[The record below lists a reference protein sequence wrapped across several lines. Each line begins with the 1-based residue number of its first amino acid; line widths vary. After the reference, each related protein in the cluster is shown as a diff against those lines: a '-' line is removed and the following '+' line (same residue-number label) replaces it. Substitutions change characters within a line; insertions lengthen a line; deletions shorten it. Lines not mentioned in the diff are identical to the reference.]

1 MTSLLNRTRAWPKE
15 NSRENYVEN
24 SVSRQ
29 KEKLVGGDR
38 QSAQKEKRKSGAEER
53 FLKRRELLIS
63 SFISHDLAFRDLRQ
77 MRNIG
82 FSSTVHYSRDPPG
95 RWYFWKVT
103 QWLWG
108 FSVEEV
114 FNEKR
119 TMIFAG
125 DRLVIEASI
134 FRPPPHPRNMRRAY
148 NSFVPLSFAFI
159 FRFSTSRK
167 TRLVL
172 LFCVSFRLA
181 ALFLRKMCYF
191 SSPLSIVC
199 AVLAWRKIGRVA
211 GGQASRERCSH
222 EPPIKGEW
230 LRTCDIDKTFLFYF
244 FNKIFIF
251 FN

>member
-1 MTSLLNRTRAWPKE
+1 MTSLLNQTRAWPKE

-38 QSAQKEKRKSGAEER
+38 QSAQEKKRKSGAEER
-53 FLKRRELLIS
+53 FLERRELLIS

-82 FSSTVHYSRDPPG
+82 FSFTVHYSRDPPG
-95 RWYFWKVT
+95 RSYFWKVT

-119 TMIFAG
+119 TEETMIFAG

-134 FRPPPHPRNMRRAY
+134 FRPPPHLGKHAKSLQLVRA
-148 NSFVPLSFAFI
+148 SFL
-159 FRFSTSRK
+159 
-167 TRLVL
+167 
-172 LFCVSFRLA
+172 C
-181 ALFLRKMCYF
+181 
-191 SSPLSIVC
+191 
-199 AVLAWRKIGRVA
+199 
-211 GGQASRERCSH
+211 
-222 EPPIKGEW
+222 
-230 LRTCDIDKTFLFYF
+230 FYF
-244 FNKIFIF
+244 
-251 FN
+251 